1 MVKAK
6 YYIDSFGIIRY
17 HVIEPKLYFFSYF
30 FNGNTRSSTISSFI
44 EDFEEIKLKKIDD
57 IKEEI
62 MDWHPNLYTHP
73 KLGLHIPVWGIDMID
88 VYYTEA
94 GKLMIKPNNDD
105 PALNTSFDEIID
117 FLKKVRDIYL
127 RYEQAE
133 TFSIFPNLL
142 ALVNKKYAKKLE
154 TFGFRVVGQT
164 ADMVRFVKD
173 WLIIDLLEDKDGA
186 VLFFTDQR
194 NGQRY
199 EFNMALEL
207 LDWDAGNMHA
217 LLCQK
222 YQRKMSKDEARTGIM
237 EVTFQYLESHFKG
250 ILESLDETFFEKL
263 ETERQLRTEMLKK
276 VLSLPKDNLIH
287 QMFVNDNPVWWEY
300 MREGMK
306 N

>member
-1 MVKAK
+1 MKTITF
-6 YYIDSFGIIRY
+6 ID
-17 HVIEPKLYFFSYF
+17 
-30 FNGNTRSSTISSFI
+30 
-44 EDFEEIKLKKIDD
+44 DFEFIRTEVVSESKSVFTFLSSQSTDASSIERQLKMFYELRTKSYDELVEAYGYDFIN
-57 IKEEI
+57 ENE
-62 MDWHPNLYTHP
+62 
-73 KLGLHIPVWGIDMID
+73 PVVILCNDENFV
-88 VYYTEA
+88 VYYSIDKVL
-94 GKLMIKPNNDD
+94 KLAEHNSLKLINSFE
-105 PALNTSFDEIID
+105 TSFDEIIN
-117 FLKKVRDIYL
+117 FLQKVRDIYL
-127 RYEQAE
+127 RYEQPE
-133 TFSIFPNLL
+133 TFPIFPNLL

-164 ADMVRFVKD
+164 ADMWRFVKD

-300 MREGMK
+300 MREDMK